1 MIVAMNRLH
10 VVLLAPLLLSFGCSH
25 EPFAMAPVSG
35 KVTYE
40 DGSLVPIELL
50 CVVFTSQSEPVDS
63 KTHPRPATA
72 SVDKATGAIHSVTTH
87 KFNDGLVRGKH
98 KVTFGI
104 LGGGVPPASLVPPEY
119 IDPARTPLEV
129 DTASQPFELK
139 VRKPTK

>member
-1 MIVAMNRLH
+1 M
-10 VVLLAPLLLSFGCSH
+10 
-25 EPFAMAPVSG
+25 
-35 KVTYE
+35 
-40 DGSLVPIELL
+40 L
-50 CVVFTSQSEPVDS
+50 CVVFISESEPVDS

-104 LGGGVPPASLVPPEY
+104 VGGGVPPASLVPAEY
-119 IDPARTPLEV
+119 LDPARTPLEV

-139 VRKPTK
+139 VRKPKK